1 MGVCVSK
8 YTIFTLQ
15 FKYLTEYG
23 ELLESVDKSQL
34 THELGGYLEYV
45 HEDWVRFRMVSRYI
59 LTLSR
64 H

>member
-1 MGVCVSK
+1 M
-8 YTIFTLQ
+8 YTIVPLQ
-15 FKYLTEYG
+15 FKYLAEYG

-45 HEDWVRFRMVSRYI
+45 HEDWVRFRMVSR
-59 LTLSR
+59 